1 MNKMKKRAAYFIIFI
16 FLLIIE
22 ILIALYIHDNFVRP
36 YIGDVLVVILIYT
49 FLRTFIPDKIKLM
62 PLYIFIFA
70 VVVEILQ
77 YFRIVEILGFQNN
90 IFMSVLIGSVFDIK
104 DIICYGIGCIILGIY
119 ELHISEP
126 SRQEASSYSV
136 MWVKKKS
143 GR

>member
-104 DIICYGIGCIILGIY
+104 DIICYGVGCMILGIY
-119 ELHISEP
+119 ELILSLKFCNI
-126 SRQEASSYSV
+126 Y
-136 MWVKKKS
+136 
-143 GR
+143 

>member
-119 ELHISEP
+119 ELILSL
-126 SRQEASSYSV
+126 
-136 MWVKKKS
+136 KS
-143 GR
+143 CNIY

>member
-22 ILIALYIHDNFVRP
+22 LLIALYIHDNFVRP
-36 YIGDVLVVILIYT
+36 YIGDVLVVIVIYT
-49 FLRTFIPDKIKLM
+49 FLRTFIPDRIKLM

-70 VVVEILQ
+70 VAVEILQ

-90 IFMSVLIGSVFDIK
+90 IVMSVLIGSVFDIK

-119 ELHISEP
+119 ELILSLKFCNI
-126 SRQEASSYSV
+126 Y
-136 MWVKKKS
+136 
-143 GR
+143 

>member
-90 IFMSVLIGSVFDIK
+90 IVMSVLIGSVFDIK

-119 ELHISEP
+119 ELILSLKFCNI
-126 SRQEASSYSV
+126 Y
-136 MWVKKKS
+136 
-143 GR
+143 